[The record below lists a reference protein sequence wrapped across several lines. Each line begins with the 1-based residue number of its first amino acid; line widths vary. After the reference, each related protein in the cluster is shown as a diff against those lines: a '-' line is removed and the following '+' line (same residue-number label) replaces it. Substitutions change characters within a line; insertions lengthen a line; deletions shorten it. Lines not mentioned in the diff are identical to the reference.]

1 MSGSLVLINT
11 VECAGTAEATVT
23 GINSTYDIY
32 VCHFDNVKTGTDNKN
47 IGVQVTVGGSADTSA
62 NYDQAFAFFRTDT
75 SYTNVSSQNG
85 TSVTITASAG
95 NDAGAGSCGTL
106 YLYNF
111 NNSGE
116 FSFITVEQVYR
127 NISPNTMGYQGGFVN
142 TVAQSCD
149 GLKFTN
155 ESLANW
161 DSGTFKL
168 YGLNK

>member
-85 TSVTITASAG
+85 TS
-95 NDAGAGSCGTL
+95 
-106 YLYNF
+106 
-111 NNSGE
+111 GE

>member
-85 TSVTITASAG
+85 TSVTITAS
-95 NDAGAGSCGTL
+95 DASK
-106 YLYNF
+106 NF
-111 NNSGE
+111 K
-116 FSFITVEQVYR
+116 
-127 NISPNTMGYQGGFVN
+127 PM
-142 TVAQSCD
+142 
-149 GLKFTN
+149 
-155 ESLANW
+155 
-161 DSGTFKL
+161 
-168 YGLNK
+168 